1 MAKQLHHFI
10 DGKLVEGQSGRMGDV
25 FNPATGD
32 VTAQVPMASADEVRT
47 AIASSAAALPGW
59 AGTPPARR
67 TQVLF
72 KFRELLV
79 KHMDELAELLSSE
92 HGKTLPDAKGELGRG
107 LEVVEFSCGIPQA
120 LKGEYSENV
129 GSNVDS
135 YTIRQPVGVV
145 AGITPFNFP
154 AMVPMWMYP
163 VAIACGNTF
172 ILKPSERDPSVAIR
186 VAELAS
192 EAGLPNGV
200 LNVVNGD
207 KEAVDTLLTDPNV
220 SAISFVGSTAIGEYI
235 YKTGCANGKRVQ
247 ALCGAKN
254 HLVVLPD
261 ADMAQTTDALM
272 GAGYG
277 SAGERCM
284 AISVA
289 VAVGDDTADELIKR
303 LEPKIRALKVGP
315 HSDPDSEM
323 GPVISRDSLDRI
335 KGYVDAGVQ
344 AGAELVVDGRD
355 ISLQG
360 YENGYFVGGCLFDKV
375 TPDMSIY
382 TDEIFGPVLAV
393 VRAKDYEEALGL
405 VNDHEYGNGAAI
417 FTRDGDA
424 ARDFSSRAQI
434 GMIGINVPIPVPV
447 AYHSFG
453 GWKRSLFGDHHIHG
467 MEGVRFYTRLKTMTA
482 RWPSGIKDGAE
493 FHFKRGSDH

>member
-1 MAKQLHHFI
+1 MTKKLHHFI

-47 AIASSAAALPGW
+47 VIASSAAALPGW

-72 KFRELLV
+72 KFRELLIR
-79 KHMDELAELLSSE
+79 HMDELAELLSSE